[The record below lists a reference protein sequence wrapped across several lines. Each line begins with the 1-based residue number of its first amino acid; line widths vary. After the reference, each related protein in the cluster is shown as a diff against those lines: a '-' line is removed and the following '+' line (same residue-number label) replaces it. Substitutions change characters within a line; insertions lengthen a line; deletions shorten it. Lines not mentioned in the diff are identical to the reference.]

1 MKDTIVL
8 YPNIGRGHL
17 VSMVELGKL
26 ILSHH
31 PSLSI
36 TILILTPSPN
46 ATFTLACNSNAQYI
60 AAVSATI
67 PAITLHSVPMA
78 QLPLDTPSL
87 PPHLISLELSRHSTQ
102 NVALALQS
110 LIKASNIKAL
120 VIDFLNFSNPKT
132 LTENLTTN
140 IPTFFYYTSAASSL
154 VVLFHISTTLPKQI
168 KDQQF
173 LLHFPGLPAISI
185 DDFPNESI
193 DPLNYTNQI
202 FSQIAEAMKGSSGI
216 IINTC
221 EAIEEKAI
229 AVLNDDGTVP
239 PLFCVG
245 PVISASYGEK
255 DKGCL
260 SWLESQPSQSV
271 VLLCFGSMGLFSRE
285 QLKEMAIGLEK
296 SQQRFLWVVRTELEC
311 GDSVEEKPSLDE
323 LLPEGFLE
331 RTKEK
336 GLVVRDWAPQREIL
350 SHDSVGGFVT
360 HCGWNSVLESVCE
373 GVPMVAWPLYA
384 EQKLNRVFMV
394 QEMKVALALKEEKDG
409 SVSGSELGERLK
421 ELMESDKGKEIRQK
435 VFKMK
440 LSAAEALGERGTSRD
455 ALNKLATL
463 WETSYFNI

>member
-46 ATFTLACNSNAQYI
+46 ATVTLACNSNAQYI

-67 PAITLHSVPMA
+67 PAITFHSVPLA
-78 QLPLDTPSL
+78 HLPLDTPSL

-110 LIKASNIKAL
+110 LAKVSNLKAL
-120 VIDFLNFSNPKT
+120 VMDFLNFSNPKT
-132 LTENLTTN
+132 LTENLNTD
-140 IPTFFYYTSAASSL
+140 IPTFFYFTSAAFSL
-154 VVLFHISTTLPKQI
+154 VVLFHFGTTLPKQV
-168 KDQQF
+168 QEQTF
-173 LLHFPGLPAISI
+173 QLNFPGLPALSI
-185 DDFPNESI
+185 DDLPNESR
-193 DPLNYTNQI
+193 DPLSHSSQI
-202 FSQIAEAMKGSSGI
+202 FSQIQESMKGSSGI

-221 EAIEEKAI
+221 EAMEEKAI
-229 AVLNDDGTVP
+229 AALNNDRTMP

-245 PVISASYGEK
+245 PVISEPYGEE

-271 VLLCFGSMGLFSRE
+271 VLLCFGSMGRFSTK
-285 QLKEMAIGLEK
+285 QLMEIAIGLEQ
-296 SQQRFLWVVRTELEC
+296 SEQRFLWVVRTELE
-311 GDSVEEKPSLDE
+311 GSDSVEEKPSLNE

-336 GLVVRDWAPQREIL
+336 GYVVRDWAPQMEIL
-350 SHDSVGGFVT
+350 SHHSVGGFVT
-360 HCGWNSVLESVCE
+360 HCGWNSMLEAVSE

-384 EQKLNRVFMV
+384 EQKLNRVLMV
-394 QEMKVALALKEEKDG
+394 QEMKVALAVKEEKDG
-409 SVSGSELGERLK
+409 FVSRTELGERVR
-421 ELMESDKGKEIRQK
+421 ELMESETGKDIRQR

-440 LSAAEALGERGTSRD
+440 LSAAEALVEGGTSRV
-455 ALNKLATL
+455 ALDKLAKL
-463 WETSYFNI
+463 WKSSCFTI

>member
-46 ATFTLACNSNAQYI
+46 ATFTQACNSNAQYI

-67 PAITLHSVPMA
+67 PAITFHSVPMA
-78 QLPLDTPSL
+78 QLPPDTPSV

-102 NVALALQS
+102 NVAFALQS
-110 LIKASNIKAL
+110 LAKASNIKAL
-120 VIDFLNFSNPKT
+120 VMDFLNFSNPKT
-132 LTENLTTN
+132 LTQNLTTN
-140 IPTFFYYTSAASSL
+140 FPTFFYYTSAASSL
-154 VVLFHISTTLPKQI
+154 VVLFHLPTTLPKQI
-168 KDQQF
+168 QDQQF
-173 LLHFPGLPAISI
+173 QLHFPGLPAISMDI
-185 DDFPNESI
+185 FPNESL
-193 DPLNYTNQI
+193 DPLSYINQI
-202 FSQIAEAMKGSSGI
+202 FGRIAEAMKGSSGI
-216 IINTC
+216 IINTY
-221 EAIEEKAI
+221 EAMEEKAI
-229 AVLNDDGTVP
+229 AVLNDDGILP

-245 PVISASYGEK
+245 PVISAPYGEE

-271 VLLCFGSMGLFSRE
+271 VLLCFGSMGWFSRR
-285 QLKEMAIGLEK
+285 QLMEMAIGLEK
-296 SQQRFLWVVRTELEC
+296 SEQRFLWVVRTELED
-311 GDSVEEKPSLDE
+311 GNSVEEKPSLDE
-323 LLPEGFLE
+323 LLPEGFLD

-360 HCGWNSVLESVCE
+360 HCGWNSVLEAVCE

-384 EQKLNRVFMV
+384 EQKLNRVLMV
-394 QEMKVALALKEEKDG
+394 EEMKVALALKEEKDG
-409 SVSGSELGERLK
+409 LVSGSELGERVR
-421 ELMESDKGKEIRQK
+421 ELMESDTGKEIRQR

-440 LSAAEALGERGTSRD
+440 LSAAEALVEGGTSRV
-455 ALNKLATL
+455 ALDRLAAFCK
-463 WETSYFNI
+463 TSSFTI